1 MLELTPHI
9 TIYAGVKPMS
19 EDRDILS
26 FSSEQFDSEEEN
38 ETDNKETQQSDD
50 FDFEEYKVPD
60 VDTNDTDHAY
70 GIVTTGIEPVE
81 ITESDATL
89 TGYITTTRRQDVRL
103 GTYVL
108 VPYGDEDL
116 FARIWKL
123 RYIQEFE
130 VDDATEIHSRRMLKS
145 NTTDEEDYKF
155 LAFLDPIC
163 ILYNEPGGNGE
174 QLTRRMSDRIP
185 KPNTSILPV
194 DDKIKIQTGL
204 NIPKEGIFLGHL
216 SVGGELVKTRAEPPT
231 VPYYLRNDYSMGDP
245 LIFRHMLVCGSTGT
259 GKTFM
264 TKNILRQF
272 LSDDNRYVLRS
283 DENRWKNPCVV
294 IMDPQDEYSQVYEEN
309 PEINTQ
315 DEYSFNSE
323 NVEYGSWSNTRTFVA
338 KVDGYSYNGKS
349 RAQQVEFTIPFELVK
364 NNSWL
369 IAAAGLTE
377 LQYLAL
383 DILLE
388 DYFKKSGEHTYRG
401 FLDYIEDEATRST
414 YVDSGKIHESSYD
427 GIVRRVKNRAFE
439 KVFDQDARPIT
450 DILDEVFKPGQ
461 VSVFPTE
468 YINSPLIRDLIV
480 LTLMTTIVDN
490 KLSTSGDEAVRKTPI
505 VLGLDEAHRYLAKAS
520 GEHSRRIISKFA
532 DAARQGRKEGL
543 GLFLITQDPQ
553 DIDDTVFKQINTR
566 IILNLTND
574 NAINALNVPNEYE
587 KRIPYLKKGQMIVYS
602 PDNSDIVEII
612 GLSKCVVKH

>member
-1 MLELTPHI
+1 
-9 TIYAGVKPMS
+9 MS

>member
-1 MLELTPHI
+1 
-9 TIYAGVKPMS
+9 MS

-26 FSSEQFDSEEEN
+26 FSSEDFESEEEFKN
-38 ETDNKETQQSDD
+38 ETENYETKQPDNFE
-50 FDFEEYKVPD
+50 FEEYEVPD
-60 VDTNDTDHAY
+60 ADSGSTDHAY
-70 GIVTTGIEPVE
+70 GIVTTGIEPLE
-81 ITESDATL
+81 ITESNATL

-123 RYIQEFE
+123 QYIQEFE
-130 VDDATEIHSRRMLKS
+130 VDDATEIHSRRMLRS

-163 ILYNEPGGNGE
+163 ILYDEPGEDGE
-174 QLTRRMSDRIP
+174 ELTRRMSDRIP
-185 KPNTSILPV
+185 RPNTSILPV

-216 SVGGELVKTRAEPPT
+216 SVGGELVKTSAEPPN

-272 LSDDNRYVLRS
+272 LNDDNRYVLRS
-283 DENRWKNPCVV
+283 DENRWKNPCVI
-294 IMDPQDEYSQVYEEN
+294 IMDPQDEYSQMYEDN
-309 PEINTQ
+309 PEINSQ
-315 DEYSFNSE
+315 DEYGFNSE
-323 NVEYGSWSNTRTFVA
+323 NVEHGSWSNTKTFVA

-349 RAQQVEFTIPFELVK
+349 RAQQVEFTIPFELVR

-388 DYFKKSGEHTYRG
+388 DYFKKSGKHTYRG
-401 FLDYIEDEATRST
+401 FLDYIEDEATRSG

-450 DILDEVFKPGQ
+450 DILEEVFKPGQ

-505 VLGLDEAHRYLAKAS
+505 ILGLDEAHRYLAKAS

-566 IILNLTND
+566 VILNLTND
-574 NAINALNVPNEYE
+574 NAINALNVPKEYE

-612 GLSKCVVKH
+612 GLPKCVVKH

>member
-1 MLELTPHI
+1 
-9 TIYAGVKPMS
+9 MS
-19 EDRDILS
+19 EDWDILS
-26 FSSEQFDSEEEN
+26 FSSEQFDSEEGN

-163 ILYNEPGGNGE
+163 ILYNEPGGDGE

-216 SVGGELVKTRAEPPT
+216 SVGGELVKTRAEPPN

-323 NVEYGSWSNTRTFVA
+323 NVEYGSWSNTKTFVA

-401 FLDYIEDEATRST
+401 FLDYIEDEATRSA

-490 KLSTSGDEAVRKTPI
+490 KLSTSGNESVRKTPI

-574 NAINALNVPNEYE
+574 NAINALNVPKEYE

-602 PDNSDIVEII
+602 PDNSDIVETI
-612 GLSKCVVKH
+612 GLPKCVVKH